1 MNNKEKKEPFWTK
14 REFVAIVSLFLAV
27 LVWLTVTMVIDTN
40 TNITFRNIKVDFS
53 YDSRQY
59 TALGLDIVN
68 EPEAQVSVRLD
79 GSGTTLGEISEKDIV
94 VYPDYSAVKGAGAQ
108 QLNLIVR
115 VVNSRYSSNVRADI
129 VSGSR
134 TVMVVFDTIVSKNFP
149 ITPDVEGLNL
159 AENYALN
166 RTACSPLEVTVTGPE
181 SEVEKINSAV
191 ARVEMDGTITESV
204 TRKAQIELLDAD
216 GNQINLE
223 YATMNVT
230 DTDVIMT
237 VYLQK
242 ELPLSVNFINAPPS
256 FDLSTLQYSLSQESL
271 MIAGPAKQVESLDKI
286 DVASFDLSSYVQ
298 NQSYQL
304 AVELPTGLIAVE
316 DISNVTLQIDNSDY
330 ISRTI
335 NVNNIR
341 TVNIPVG
348 IEVTPQSK
356 RVSSVTVVGPRQ
368 SVESLSPSNLE
379 AILDGGDITVAS
391 GLENVPATIS
401 IPAHSDVFV
410 VGSYSVQC
418 QISGGSGE

>member
-115 VVNSRYSSNVRADI
+115 VVNSRYGSNVRADI

-149 ITPDVEGLNL
+149 ITPDVEGLKL

-204 TRKAQIELLDAD
+204 TRKAPIELLDAD

-223 YATMNVT
+223 YATMNVA

-348 IEVTPQSK
+348 MEVTPQSK
-356 RVSSVTVVGPRQ
+356 RISNVTVVGPRQ
-368 SVESLSPSNLE
+368 SVENLSPSNLE

-418 QISGGSGE
+418 QISGGSSE

>member
-115 VVNSRYSSNVRADI
+115 VVNSRYGSNVRADI

-204 TRKAQIELLDAD
+204 TRKAPIELLDAD

-223 YATMNVT
+223 YATMNVA

-348 IEVTPQSK
+348 MEVTPQSK
-356 RVSSVTVVGPRQ
+356 RISNVTVVGPRQ
-368 SVESLSPSNLE
+368 SVENLSPSNLE

-418 QISGGSGE
+418 QISGGSSE

>member
-40 TNITFRNIKVDFS
+40 TNITFRNVKVDFS

-216 GNQINLE
+216 GNQIDLE

-256 FDLSTLQYSLSQESL
+256 FDLSTLHYSLSQESL
-271 MIAGPAKQVESLDKI
+271 MIAGPTKQVESLDKI

-348 IEVTPQSK
+348 MEVTPQSK
-356 RVSSVTVVGPRQ
+356 RVNNVTVVGPRQ
-368 SVESLSPSNLE
+368 SVENLSPSNLE

-391 GLENVPATIS
+391 GLENVPAPIS
-401 IPAHSDVFV
+401 IPAHSDIFV

>member
-1 MNNKEKKEPFWTK
+1 MNKEKAEPFWKK
-14 REFVAIVSLFLAV
+14 REFVALVSLLLAV
-27 LVWLTVTMVIDTN
+27 LVWLAVTMYIDTN
-40 TNITFRNIKVDFS
+40 TSKTLDNIKVDFT

-68 EPEAQVSVRLD
+68 EPEAIVTVRLA
-79 GSGTTLGEISEKDIV
+79 GSGTTLGEISAKDIV

-115 VVNSRYSSNVRADI
+115 IVNSRYSSNVTADI
-129 VSGSR
+129 VSGGR
-134 TVMVVFDTIVSKNFP
+134 TAMVVFDTIISKTVP

-166 RTACSPLEVTVTGPE
+166 RTACSPMEVTVTGPE
-181 SEVEKINSAV
+181 GEVEKVNSAV
-191 ARVEMDGTITESV
+191 AHVQMDGAVTESV
-204 TRKAQIELLDAD
+204 TRKAPIVLLDAE
-216 GNQINLE
+216 GNEIELE
-223 YATMNVT
+223 YATMNAA

-242 ELPLSVNFINAPPS
+242 ELPLSINFINVPPS
-256 FDLSTLQYSLSQESL
+256 FDLSTLHYSLSRENL
-271 MIAGPAKQVESLDKI
+271 VVAGPAKQVDSLDKI

-348 IEVTPQSK
+348 MEVTPQSK
-356 RVSSVTVVGPRQ
+356 RISNVTVVGPRQ
-368 SVESLSPSNLE
+368 SVENLSPSNLE

-418 QISGGSGE
+418 QISGGSSE

>member
-115 VVNSRYSSNVRADI
+115 VVNSRYGSNVRADI

-191 ARVEMDGTITESV
+191 ARVEVDGTITESV
-204 TRKAQIELLDAD
+204 TRKAPIELLDAD

-223 YATMNVT
+223 YATMNVA

-348 IEVTPQSK
+348 MEVTPQSK
-356 RVSSVTVVGPRQ
+356 RISNVTVVGPRQ
-368 SVESLSPSNLE
+368 SVENLSPSNLE

-418 QISGGSGE
+418 QISGGSSE